1 MERDIVAVQASGMAG
16 VCHGGA
22 RWGRARGGRGRG
34 CRCEVRR
41 GTPTEGMGKVRDR
54 WGSGNEGPVGKKL
67 ED

>member
-1 MERDIVAVQASGMAG
+1 MERDIVVVQASGMAG

-34 CRCEVRR
+34 CRCEVRQ
-41 GTPTEGMGKVRDR
+41 GMPTEGMGKVRDR
-54 WGSGNEGPVGKKL
+54 WGSGNEGPVGEKL